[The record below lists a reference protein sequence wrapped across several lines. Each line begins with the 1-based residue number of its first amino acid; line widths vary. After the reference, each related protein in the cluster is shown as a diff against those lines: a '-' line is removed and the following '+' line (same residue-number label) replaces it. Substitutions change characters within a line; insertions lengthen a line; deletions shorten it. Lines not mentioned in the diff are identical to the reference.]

1 MFTSFGQLLLGSI
14 LFLFGK
20 SALWQSKMAM
30 DPPPVAGNNWY
41 NVIWCLLITMAGIS
55 THILTSPER
64 KHVYICIG
72 VCLQLREW
80 IKIDVYIVGI
90 DTHKDIETGEK
101 RMTQLVKNAK
111 LRFVLKTS
119 VSQLLS

>member
-1 MFTSFGQLLLGSI
+1 M
-14 LFLFGK
+14 
-20 SALWQSKMAM
+20 
-30 DPPPVAGNNWY
+30 AGNNWY

-55 THILTSPER
+55 THILISPER
-64 KHVYICIG
+64 KDVYICIG

>member
-1 MFTSFGQLLLGSI
+1 
-14 LFLFGK
+14 
-20 SALWQSKMAM
+20 
-30 DPPPVAGNNWY
+30 
-41 NVIWCLLITMAGIS
+41 MAGFS
-55 THILTSPER
+55 THILTSSER
-64 KHVYICIG
+64 KDVYICIG